1 MALHARLTLLEVA
14 DPFLET
20 VEPSIIL
27 PGVIYEAAIQT
38 PQRQPLRELLPALL
52 KHLSHQLPNELV
64 RRISVG
70 HSVLMVQH
78 PHVPAQ

>member
-1 MALHARLTLLEVA
+1 
-14 DPFLET
+14 
-20 VEPSIIL
+20 
-27 PGVIYEAAIQT
+27 
-38 PQRQPLRELLPALL
+38 L